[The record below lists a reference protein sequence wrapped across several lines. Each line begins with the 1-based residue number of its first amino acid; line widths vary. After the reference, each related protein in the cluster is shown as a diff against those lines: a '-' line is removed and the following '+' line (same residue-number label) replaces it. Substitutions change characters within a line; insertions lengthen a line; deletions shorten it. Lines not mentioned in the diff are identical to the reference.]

1 MKKHLI
7 YTIALIISCLFLC
20 SCKNTEA
27 ESAGN
32 YIQDMVNIE
41 PIPEAESIYQTNII
55 SLNKEHSAAEIVG
68 DVVYGGAIS
77 NSSPVVTVQD
87 KNTGKIINEI
97 TVPMSGE
104 ALGIQSLA
112 SDNEGNI
119 YLVVCNYT
127 DNGTIVWKI
136 DTAGTLHEMNNMVLE
151 DTMNAQSQSIKKIAA
166 GTDGN
171 LYLWCEMG
179 IPAAEIENLPYEID
193 ADVYVMV
200 DRIYVKNAELNTL
213 FYTQVPAIGGSKLKY
228 FYVSKR
234 GKPVA
239 VTSDDEGIYIR
250 EIDLEKRAFGDETK
264 QIADSDEGEIETVAV
279 TEDGLLFSRNGTL
292 YMYNLDSNKTDN
304 ILCWAT
310 YGIEQSDILYIGE
323 NNNSIE
329 VIDTHEG
336 VSGYVNL
343 SKGEVNKTVITLG
356 LIQLTQDI
364 QKAVIDF
371 NRSNPDVMI
380 NIKTYYQEDG
390 DFEQS
395 VERLKLD
402 VVTGSAPDIMEVSM
416 INYEMLADKGV
427 FADLYKFMQDDR
439 DLSQDKILPSVRE
452 AYEIDGQLLN
462 MAPGFQLY
470 TVWGNRNKIGNHKGV
485 TLNELMQ
492 ILGENGKTIDAIYG
506 FSMDEPVLT
515 TLCTFGMDEFIN
527 WETGECEFT
536 GDYFKDLLR
545 FAKEYS
551 GGYTQTGVSQA
562 IAEGNIL
569 LSIGVISSV
578 ADYQI
583 QSELYGGELTFVGYP
598 TAGGSGTAI
607 GYRGSQLAISNY
619 SDDKGDAW
627 EFVKYY
633 MQNGWDGQGFP
644 VFQDKFDEAMEKARQ
659 KDMETVDGVT
669 YELPKGY
676 FSEGSHYFEVFNAEP
691 ADVEAIRN
699 LVADAGNRYKYN
711 TDILGIINE
720 EADAYFKDQKPI
732 DEVAGIIQSRVKLYL
747 DEQVR

>member
-7 YTIALIISCLFLC
+7 YTIALIISCFFLC

-27 ESAGN
+27 ESSGN
-32 YIQDMVNIE
+32 DIQDLVNIE

-55 SLNKEHSAAEIVG
+55 SLNKEHSVAEIVG
-68 DVVYGGAIS
+68 DVVYGGTITDS
-77 NSSPVVTVQD
+77 TPVVTVQD

-97 TVPMSGE
+97 IVPMSGE
-104 ALGIQSLA
+104 ALGIQSLT
-112 SDNEGNI
+112 SDSEGNI
-119 YLVVCNYT
+119 YLVICNYT
-127 DNGTIVWKI
+127 DNSTIVWKI
-136 DTAGTLHEMNNMVLE
+136 DTTGTLHEINNMILE
-151 DTMNAQSQSIKKIAA
+151 DTLNAQSQSIKKIAA
-166 GTDGN
+166 GPDGT

-179 IPAAEIENLPYEID
+179 IPAIEIEDLPYEID

-200 DRIYVKNAELNTL
+200 DRIYVKSAELNTL
-213 FYTQVPAIGGSKLKY
+213 FYTQVPAMDGVKLKY
-228 FYVSKR
+228 FYVTKS
-234 GKPVA
+234 GKPVT
-239 VTSDDEGIYIR
+239 VITDDEGIYVR
-250 EIDLEKRAFGDETK
+250 EIDLKKGDFGDKTE
-264 QIADSDEGEIETVAV
+264 QIAGSGESEIETLSA
-279 TEDGLLFSRNGTL
+279 TEDGLLFSHNGTL
-292 YMYNLDSNKTDN
+292 YMYNLDNHKTDN

-336 VSGYVNL
+336 MSGYVNL

-371 NRSNPDVMI
+371 NRSNSDVMI

-395 VERLKLD
+395 VEKLKLD
-402 VVTGSAPDIMEVSM
+402 VVTGSVPDIMEVSM
-416 INYEMLADKGV
+416 IDYEMLADKGT
-427 FADLYKFMQDDR
+427 FADLYKFMQEDR
-439 DLSQDKILPSVRE
+439 DLSQDKILPSVRK

-470 TVWGNRNKIGNHKGV
+470 TIWGNRNKIGSHKGV
-485 TLNELMQ
+485 TLDELMQ

-506 FSMDEPVLT
+506 FSMDESVLT

-527 WETGECEFT
+527 WETVKCEFT

-551 GGYTQTGVSQA
+551 GGYTQTSVSQA
-562 IAEGNIL
+562 IAEGDVL

-578 ADYQI
+578 TDYQI
-583 QSELYGGELTFVGYP
+583 QSELYGGELTFIGYP

-607 GYRGSQLAISNY
+607 GYRGSQLAISND
-619 SDDKGDAW
+619 SDDKEAAW

-633 MQNGWDGQGFP
+633 LQNGWDGQGFP
-644 VFQDKFDEAMEKARQ
+644 VFQDQFDKAMEKARQ
-659 KDMETVDGVT
+659 KDMETADGVT

-676 FSEGSHYFEVFNAEP
+676 FSDGSHYFEVFQADSD
-691 ADVEAIRN
+691 DVEAVRN

-732 DEVAGIIQSRVKLYL
+732 DEVAGIIHSRVKLYL
-747 DEQVR
+747 DEQAR

>member
-1 MKKHLI
+1 M
-7 YTIALIISCLFLC
+7 Y
-20 SCKNTEA
+20 
-27 ESAGN
+27 
-32 YIQDMVNIE
+32 
-41 PIPEAESIYQTNII
+41 
-55 SLNKEHSAAEIVG
+55 
-68 DVVYGGAIS
+68 
-77 NSSPVVTVQD
+77 
-87 KNTGKIINEI
+87 
-97 TVPMSGE
+97 
-104 ALGIQSLA
+104 
-112 SDNEGNI
+112 
-119 YLVVCNYT
+119 
-127 DNGTIVWKI
+127 
-136 DTAGTLHEMNNMVLE
+136 
-151 DTMNAQSQSIKKIAA
+151 
-166 GTDGN
+166 
-171 LYLWCEMG
+171 
-179 IPAAEIENLPYEID
+179 
-193 ADVYVMV
+193 
-200 DRIYVKNAELNTL
+200 
-213 FYTQVPAIGGSKLKY
+213 
-228 FYVSKR
+228 KR
-234 GKPVA
+234 Q
-239 VTSDDEGIYIR
+239 GIYIR

-439 DLSQDKILPSVRE
+439 DLSQDKILSSVRE

>member
-7 YTIALIISCLFLC
+7 YTIALIIACLFLC

-32 YIQDMVNIE
+32 DIQDLVNIE
-41 PIPEAESIYQTNII
+41 PIPEAESIYQTKII

-68 DVVYGGAIS
+68 DVVYGGAITD
-77 NSSPVVTVQD
+77 SSPVVTVQD

-104 ALGIQSLA
+104 ALGIQSLT
-112 SDNEGNI
+112 SDNEGNV
-119 YLVVCNYT
+119 YLVICNYA

-136 DTAGTLHEMNNMVLE
+136 DTAGTLQEMNNMALE
-151 DTMNAQSQSIKKIAA
+151 DTRNAQSQSIKKIAA
-166 GTDGN
+166 GPDGK

-179 IPAAEIENLPYEID
+179 IPAAEIEDLPYEID
-193 ADVYVMV
+193 SDAYVMV
-200 DRIYVKNAELNTL
+200 DRIYVKSAELNTL
-213 FYTQVPAIGGSKLKY
+213 FYIQVPAMGGAKLKY
-228 FYVSKR
+228 FYVDKS
-234 GKPVA
+234 GKPVT
-239 VTSDDEGIYIR
+239 VISDDEGIYIR
-250 EIDLEKRAFGDETK
+250 EVDLKKRGFGDKTE
-264 QIADSDEGEIETVAV
+264 QIAGSGESEIETLAAA
-279 TEDGLLFSRNGTL
+279 ENGLLFSYNGTL
-292 YMYNLDSNKTDN
+292 YMYNPDNHKTDN

-310 YGIEQSDILYIGE
+310 YGIEQSDILYIGQ

-343 SKGEVNKTVITLG
+343 SKGEVNKTVVTLG

-364 QKAVIDF
+364 RKAVIDF
-371 NRSNPDVMI
+371 NRSNPDIMI
-380 NIKTYYQEDG
+380 NVKTYHQEGG

-395 VERLKLD
+395 VEKLKID
-402 VVTGSAPDIMEVSM
+402 MVTGNAPDIMEVSM
-416 INYEMLADKGV
+416 INYEMLADKGA

-439 DLSQDKILPSVRE
+439 VLSQDKILPSVRE

-470 TVWGNRNKIGNHKGV
+470 TIWGNRNKIGSHKGV
-485 TLNELMQ
+485 TLDELMQ

-536 GDYFKDLLR
+536 SGYFKDLLR

-551 GGYTQTGVSQA
+551 GGYAQGSVSQG
-562 IAEGNIL
+562 IAEGDIL

-583 QSELYGGELTFVGYP
+583 QSELYGGELTFIGYP

-619 SDDKGDAW
+619 SDDKEAAW
-627 EFVKYY
+627 KFVKYY
-633 MQNGWDGQGFP
+633 VQNGWDGQGFP
-644 VFQDKFDEAMEKARQ
+644 ISEDQFDIAMEAAQQ
-659 KDMETVDGVT
+659 KEMETADGAA

-676 FSEGSHYFEVFNAEP
+676 FSDGSNYFEVFHATP
-691 ADVEAIRN
+691 DDVETVRN
-699 LVADAGNRYKYN
+699 LVAAAGNRYKYN

-720 EADAYFKDQKPI
+720 EAGAYFKAQKAI
-732 DEVAGIIQSRVKLYL
+732 EEVAEIIQNRVKLYL
-747 DEQVR
+747 DEQIK